1 MLNCKNYV
9 RVKTLDE
16 AYELNKARTN
26 KIIAGMMWLRMSS
39 LPLQNIIDISGLGL
53 DKIEQTNEEFSFG
66 AMVTLRQLETNKS
79 FCDYTNG
86 AIGEALHNIVGVQFR
101 NMATLGGSIWSR
113 FGFSDVMTLFA
124 SMDSYVELYKGG
136 LIPMSDF
143 IKSKQD
149 NDILT
154 RVIVKK
160 TPAKFVYKSM
170 RNQKTDLPVLTCAV
184 SCLAGNYR
192 VVIGARPGRAM
203 IINDE
208 KNLFQGTLTKES
220 VKNFASYAESITPT
234 QGNMRASAE
243 YRSHLVGVLTERCLN
258 ELGGLL

>member
-1 MLNCKNYV
+1 MFTFKNYV
-9 RVKTLDE
+9 RAKSLDE

-39 LPLQNIIDISGLGL
+39 LPLQNAIDISDLGL
-53 DKIEQTNEEFSFG
+53 DKIEQKDEEFSFG
-66 AMVTLRQLETNKS
+66 AMVTLREIETYKP

-86 AIGEALHNIVGVQFR
+86 AVVEALHSIVGVQFR

-113 FGFSDVMTLFA
+113 FGFSDVMTFFA
-124 SMDSYVELYKGG
+124 SLDSYVELYKGG
-136 LIPMSDF
+136 IIPMSDF
-143 IKSKQD
+143 IKTKQD

-154 RVIVKK
+154 RIIVKK
-160 TPAKFVYKSM
+160 TPGKFIYKSM

-208 KNLFQGTLTKES
+208 KNLLAGGLTEES
-220 VKNFASYAESITPT
+220 IKNFAAYAEEVTPT
-234 QGNMRASAE
+234 QGNMRASAA
-243 YRSHLVGVLTERCLN
+243 YRSHLVGVLVERSLK
-258 ELGGLL
+258 ELGGLK